1 MTRRPNRFL
10 SLRISTF
17 IAVIA
22 VLGLALGIVALRNGG
37 SASDPAHD
45 ETAATLNTTAPVAH
59 TVSSTETPSQ
69 VYSSTH
75 AGVVKI
81 TTGSGLGTG
90 IVLDKQGDILTNDHV
105 VEGAN
110 RFNVSFDSS
119 DTTHSAT
126 LVGTDPSDDLAVIK
140 LTNTSGL
147 NLQPVTLGESSTVQ
161 VGDTVYALGNPFG
174 YTNSFSEGI
183 VSGLDRSMTAPNG
196 FTIGHSIQTDAA
208 INPGNSGG
216 PLLNANGEVV
226 GINAQIA
233 SNGSPETGQGQN
245 NGVGFAIP
253 INTAKAAI
261 SQLETSGHVSHGYI
275 GVATADANNGGA
287 TVETVQ
293 PGSPAESAGIQQ
305 GDVIK
310 SINGKTIGSSSDVV
324 TAISSLK
331 AGDKVTLAI
340 ERGGNTRSVQVTLAQ
355 QPSQAPTNG

>member
-75 AGVVKI
+75 AGAVKI

-147 NLQPVTLGESSTVQ
+147 NLQPVTLGDSSTVQ

-183 VSGLDRSMTAPNG
+183 VSGLDRSMTAP
-196 FTIGHSIQTDAA
+196 
-208 INPGNSGG
+208 
-216 PLLNANGEVV
+216 
-226 GINAQIA
+226 
-233 SNGSPETGQGQN
+233 
-245 NGVGFAIP
+245 
-253 INTAKAAI
+253 
-261 SQLETSGHVSHGYI
+261 
-275 GVATADANNGGA
+275 
-287 TVETVQ
+287 
-293 PGSPAESAGIQQ
+293 
-305 GDVIK
+305 
-310 SINGKTIGSSSDVV
+310 
-324 TAISSLK
+324 
-331 AGDKVTLAI
+331 
-340 ERGGNTRSVQVTLAQ
+340 
-355 QPSQAPTNG
+355 